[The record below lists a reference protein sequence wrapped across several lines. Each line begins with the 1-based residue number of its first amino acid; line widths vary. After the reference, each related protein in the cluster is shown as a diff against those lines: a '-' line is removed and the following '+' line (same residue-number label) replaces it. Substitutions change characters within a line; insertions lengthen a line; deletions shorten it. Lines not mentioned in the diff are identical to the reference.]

1 MDTVIYI
8 VLLYCVCTCVCVCVS
23 ARLCQYQCAT
33 SDRAYS
39 STDSSFAQSL
49 IFSCMCVRR
58 IVQLK
63 YCEHSKC
70 SSIPH

>member
-8 VLLYCVCTCVCVCVS
+8 DIHCGLLYCVCTCVCVCVS

-39 STDSSFAQSL
+39 STDSSFA
-49 IFSCMCVRR
+49 I
-58 IVQLK
+58 K
-63 YCEHSKC
+63 YCRVLYLAVC
-70 SSIPH
+70 VCVVLSS